1 MDEKKQ
7 MMKQKS
13 ILNECYEVMTKC
25 EKTIKWM
32 HTFLKGNPSIVEIP
46 EELKLKIDT
55 TRLELYDTKIMIEKL
70 RLDVGKKKDNL

>member
-70 RLDVGKKKDNL
+70 RLE